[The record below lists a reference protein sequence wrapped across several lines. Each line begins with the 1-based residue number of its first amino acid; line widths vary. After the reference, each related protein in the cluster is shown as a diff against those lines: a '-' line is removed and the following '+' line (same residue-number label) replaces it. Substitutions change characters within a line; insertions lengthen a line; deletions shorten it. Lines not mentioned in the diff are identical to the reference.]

1 MRFFFSFSKWAW
13 AVITLGAVIGLVII
27 GIVEARTPAGL
38 WDHPEWV
45 AQNSPGAA
53 FLPPKQPKSPTRI
66 PIPDLDD
73 CDVDKLANVP
83 TEDGFIVV
91 SQVLNGDTIQ
101 VDQSGTLVGLWGV
114 DAPEA
119 EQPGGQQA
127 AEYLASLLPAGTL
140 VTVWSPKPRRS
151 GTTIQEDC
159 LLLWEPKMTGRSTSR
174 WSSADGLLSTRLRT
188 NRLIHVYNHTLW
200 GKMSTRLRTN
210 RDSARLDRKG
220 MWRRYDN
227 GGERPWRWRQRHN

>member
-1 MRFFFSFSKWAW
+1 MSFFLSFSKWAW
-13 AVITLGAVIGLVII
+13 AVTTLGAIIGLVII
-27 GIVEARTPAGL
+27 GIVEARTPAGPG
-38 WDHPEWV
+38 DHPEWV

-66 PIPDLDD
+66 PMPDFDD
-73 CDVDKLANVP
+73 CDVDRLANMP

-91 SQVLNGDTIQ
+91 SKVLDGDTIQ

-119 EQPGGQQA
+119 AQPGGQQA
-127 AEYLASLLPAGTL
+127 TEYLASLLPAGTL
-140 VTVWSPKPRRS
+140 VKT
-151 GTTIQEDC
+151 QEVGYDH
-159 LLLWEPKMTGRSTSR
+159 TGRLLAVMGTEDD
-174 WSSADGLLSTRLRT
+174 WSVNFKMVFGGWAFEYKAS
-188 NRLIHVYNHTLW
+188 NEPFNPCIHY
-200 GKMSTRLRTN
+200 GERYA
-210 RDSARLDRKG
+210 RDYKEG